1 MMKFGRRPGFPSR
14 GLFKPVPAGR
24 AAANVAEDILEFLG
38 DGKLHEPRE
47 IANAA
52 DLSEK
57 DAEKVLDFLMQSG
70 LVKKG
75 VQITKLGS
83 NFLELPV

>member
-1 MMKFGRRPGFPSR
+1 ME
-14 GLFKPVPAGR
+14 L
-24 AAANVAEDILEFLG
+24 LG
-38 DGKLHEPRE
+38 DGELHDPRE
-47 IANAA
+47 IANAVG
-52 DLSEK
+52 LSEEEV
-57 DAEKVLDFLMQSG
+57 EKALYFLVQSG

>member
-14 GLFKPVPAGR
+14 EMFGHMPAGR
-24 AAANVAEDILEFLG
+24 AAAGVAEDILEFLG
-38 DGKLHEPRE
+38 DGELHEPRE
-47 IANAA
+47 IANAV

-57 DAEKVLDFLMQSG
+57 EIEKVLDFLVQSG

>member
-14 GLFKPVPAGR
+14 EMFGPMPAGR
-24 AAANVAEDILEFLG
+24 AAADVTEDIMELLG
-38 DGKLHEPRE
+38 DGELHDPRE
-47 IANAA
+47 IANAVG
-52 DLSEK
+52 LSEEEV
-57 DAEKVLDFLMQSG
+57 EKALDFLVQSG

-83 NFLELPV
+83 NFLKLPV